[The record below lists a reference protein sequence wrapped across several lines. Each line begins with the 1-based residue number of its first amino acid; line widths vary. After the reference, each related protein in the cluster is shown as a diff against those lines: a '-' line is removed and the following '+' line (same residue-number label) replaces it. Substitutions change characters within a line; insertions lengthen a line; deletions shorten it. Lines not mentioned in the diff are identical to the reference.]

1 MIEIITIPEPSKR
14 QPIETFSHHF
24 RECVGTGRVDLALQK
39 SYLDA
44 LEICQTEIGFRRI
57 RGHGILSDQAG
68 AYQVRKL
75 PPKVNAADMEPPLH
89 NFTRICRIID
99 NWLNTGIEPFIE
111 LGFMPSE
118 LASGDHT
125 VFWWKSN
132 VTPPSDYGKWRSL
145 VGDLVRI
152 LIKRYGLSRV
162 RTWPFE
168 VWNEPDVGFWMPD
181 GDKQEAYFELY
192 RQTAEAVKSVDSD
205 IPVGGPAACPGSNE
219 WVLDHVDHCA
229 RNGIPVDFASTHLYM
244 IHQTRIAGE
253 FFQGDLYPPGN
264 RLRQAEQIRDFLN
277 RSRKP
282 DIPLHITEW
291 NTSYSPL
298 DLMHETTM
306 NAAYVAWFIAHA
318 DHLFD
323 SYSYWT
329 FSDVFE
335 ENNISSAPF
344 HGGFGLV
351 TEDGIRKPTFHT
363 FAFASQLG
371 REVLHRSNNALV
383 TAGPGQGIT
392 ALCFNLALEMEN
404 AEEKELEFQVEVPWR
419 GGVVIIQE
427 VTDSVGTGFTAWKGL
442 GRPRYPGP
450 EEMDII
456 RKAQYPRQTVAA
468 VKIQNRIA
476 RIGITIPP
484 NGIALVKLMERQD
497 MSGGY
502 RNLPDQEWGVDRETE

>member
-1 MIEIITIPEPSKR
+1 MIEKITIPEPAKR
-14 QPIETFSHHF
+14 HPIDRFEHHF

-44 LEICQTEIGFRRI
+44 LQICQNEIGFRRI

-75 PPKVNAADMEPPLH
+75 PRKVDVEDMEPPLH

-118 LASGDHT
+118 LAGGDDT

-132 VTPPSDYGKWRSL
+132 VTPPSDYGKWRDL
-145 VGDLVRI
+145 VSGLVRI
-152 LIKRYGLSRV
+152 LVKRYGLERV

-168 VWNEPDVGFWMPD
+168 VWNEPDVGFWMPE
-181 GDKQEAYFELY
+181 GDKQEAYYELY
-192 RQTAEAVKSVDSD
+192 RHTAEALKSVDPD
-205 IPVGGPAACPGSNE
+205 IPVGGPATCPASNE
-219 WVLDHVDHCA
+219 WVLDHVDHCVQ
-229 RNGIPVDFASTHLYM
+229 NGIPIDFASTHLYM
-244 IHQTRIAGE
+244 IHQTRIKGE
-253 FFQGDLYPPGN
+253 FFQGDLYPPEN
-264 RLRQAEQIRDFLN
+264 RLRQAEKIRDFLK
-277 RSRKP
+277 RSRKA

-306 NAAYVAWFIAHA
+306 NAAYVAWFISHA
-318 DHLFD
+318 DSLFD

-351 TEDGIRKPTFHT
+351 TEDGIRKPTFYT
-363 FAFASQLG
+363 FAFAAELG
-371 REVLHRSNNALV
+371 TEVVYRSDTVLV
-383 TAGPGQGIT
+383 TTDPEGGIT
-392 ALCFNLALEMEN
+392 ALCYNLALDTED
-404 AEEKELEFQVEVPWR
+404 AEEKELLFEVQVPWR
-419 GGVVIIQE
+419 EAAVLVRE
-427 VTDSVGTGFTAWKGL
+427 VNDDAGTGFTAWKAL
-442 GRPRYPGP
+442 GRPRYPGA
-450 EEMDII
+450 EEMEII
-456 RKAQYPRQTVAA
+456 RNAQYPRQTVSTAQIRNG
-468 VKIQNRIA
+468 KA
-476 RIGITIPP
+476 RAGITVPP
-484 NGIALVKLMERQD
+484 NGIALVKLFERQD
-497 MSGGY
+497 MSAEY
-502 RNLPDQEWGVDRETE
+502 RNLPEKEWGVDRTSK